1 MKHMEMRM
9 KPDESRFELQK
20 LSQMWRATVAQTS
33 GLLYRR
39 LSVCWV
45 VARRAFDAPILT
57 QMTA

>member
-9 KPDESRFELQK
+9 KPDESRCELQK
-20 LSQMWRATVAQTS
+20 LSQMRRANVAQTS

-39 LSVCWV
+39 VSVCWV
-45 VARRAFDAPILT
+45 VARRAFAALMLT